1 MTENTSPIVRF
12 APSPT
17 GKIHIG
23 NARTALFNW
32 LYAKSNGGSF
42 ILRYDDTDAAR
53 STREFADQILVDLNW
68 LGIEP
73 DRIERQSERFASYDA
88 AAEKLKEAGL
98 LYPCYETADELER
111 KRKRLLARGLPP
123 IYGREGLTQTDE
135 ERAAFEAEG
144 RKPHWRFKLPNHDEG
159 DVNAL
164 KRTDV
169 TWNDLVRGEQSVDL
183 ASMSDPV
190 LIRGDGT
197 YLYTLPSCVDDLE
210 MGVTTIIRG
219 DDHVTNAGAQIAL
232 FEALGGEAPG
242 FGHHNLLT
250 TASGEGLSKRLGS
263 LSLESLAQDGYEA
276 MAVASL
282 ATLIGTSEA
291 VETVDEMASL
301 IARFSVANSTKSAA
315 KFSTEELDALNARL
329 VHELSFEAVSGR
341 LSAVGVN
348 GPKAEAFWMAVRDN
362 LDRVPQAADW
372 WSVVAGELEPV
383 IEDEDREFVVQ
394 AHNALPAG
402 EPDSDTWGAWTKALK
417 AETGRKGRGLF
428 MPLRKALTGK
438 SHGPELGPLLPLI
451 GRERILARLG
461 G

>member
-1 MTENTSPIVRF
+1 MTHSTAPIVRF

-32 LYAKSNGGSF
+32 LYAKCSGGAF

-53 STREFADQILVDLNW
+53 STKEFADQILVDLNW

-73 DRIERQSERFASYDA
+73 DRIERQSDRFSSYDA
-88 AAEKLKEAGL
+88 AAARLKEAGL
-98 LYPCYETADELER
+98 LYPCYETADELDR

-123 IYGREGLTQTDE
+123 IYGREGLDQTDE
-135 ERAAFEAEG
+135 ERAAFEADG
-144 RKPHWRFKLPNHDEG
+144 RTAHWRFKLPNHEEG
-159 DVNAL
+159 DVHAL

-169 TWNDLVRGEQSVDL
+169 TWTDLVRGEQSVDL

-219 DDHVTNAGAQIAL
+219 DDHVTNTGAQLAL
-232 FEALGGEAPG
+232 FEALGGTAPG

-263 LSLESLAQDGYEA
+263 LSLESLSADGYEP

-291 VETVDEMASL
+291 VEAVVDMPTL
-301 IARFSVANSTKSAA
+301 IERFDISNSTKSAA
-315 KFSTEELDALNARL
+315 KFSTEELDALNSKL
-329 VHELSFEAVSGR
+329 VHELSFEDVSERLAEIGVSG
-341 LSAVGVN
+341 GQ
-348 GPKAEAFWMAVRDN
+348 AEEFWSIVKDN
-362 LDRVPQAADW
+362 LDRVPDAADW
-372 WSVVAGELEPV
+372 WPVVATDIEPV
-383 IEDEDREFVVQ
+383 VEAEDAEFIAQ
-394 AHNALPAG
+394 AAQMLPAG
-402 EPDSDTWGAWTKALK
+402 EITGETWGTWTKALK
-417 AETGRKGRGLF
+417 AQTGRKGRGLF

-438 SHGPELGPLLPLI
+438 GHGPEIGRLLPLI
-451 GRERILARLG
+451 GREKIEARLRG
-461 G
+461 